1 MAGSPWT
8 CAQCGA
14 VNDAAAQRCGTCASL
29 APGRA
34 RARAL
39 WVLLTL
45 MVVAAVAVTGVLLF
59 AGRPKPSPAASG
71 PFPQYTT
78 PAVPTTKTVVTTA
91 NGVTPPAPPA
101 LSAPSST
108 SAPPSTS
115 STPAGKP
122 CPGDAARYLPGGAGT
137 ALLVGET
144 VKSVVT
150 VCKTPDGRIFYDGQA
165 RGQGASDDTHITLPA
180 QPSGDGFVAV
190 NGQYSYQV
198 GGGRLVVS
206 DGGQV
211 LSDDELTTVG

>member
-14 VNDAAAQRCGTCASL
+14 VNDGAAGRCGTCANL

-34 RARAL
+34 RKRAL

-45 MVVAAVAVTGVLLF
+45 MLVAAVAVTGVVLF
-59 AGRPKPSPAASG
+59 AGGPKSPPAASG

-78 PAVPTTKTVVTTA
+78 PALPTTKTVVTTA
-91 NGVTPPAPPA
+91 EAVTPPAAPSTSTA
-101 LSAPSST
+101 SSAPSST
-108 SAPPSTS
+108 
-115 STPAGKP
+115 PAEKP

-144 VKSVVT
+144 AKSVVT

-165 RGQGASDDTHITLPA
+165 RGQGASDATHIMLPA
-180 QPSGDGFVAV
+180 QPEGDGFVAV
-190 NGQYSYQV
+190 NGAYSYKV

-206 DGGQV
+206 DGSQV
-211 LSDDELTTVG
+211 LSDDELTTTG